1 MFFVL
6 WPYNIY
12 RDFTTEG
19 MTVIDTHL
27 GSGSNRISASKANVL
42 FTAYEINEFYYN
54 DQQKRYNNFKS
65 QLRIF

>member
-1 MFFVL
+1 
-6 WPYNIY
+6 
-12 RDFTTEG
+12 